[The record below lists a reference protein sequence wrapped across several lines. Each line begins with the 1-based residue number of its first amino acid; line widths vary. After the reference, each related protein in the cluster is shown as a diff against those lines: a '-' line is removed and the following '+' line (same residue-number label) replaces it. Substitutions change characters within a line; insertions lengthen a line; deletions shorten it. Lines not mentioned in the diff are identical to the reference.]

1 MSSISRVSTDQKL
14 IEMWLHGR
22 PISTQKEYRRDVQV
36 FFEFVAKGLAEC
48 DLEDLQGY
56 SNHLDEKSIK
66 LSTKRRKLN
75 VVKSLYS
82 FAAKLNYVRFNVAAA
97 LKIPKANNSLAGRIL
112 KKKEVLKLTAKRQNV
127 KVTTGNLPRGAFH
140 VKLRD
145 YCFLRLLYATGMR
158 VSEICPLLWSDFYE
172 RDTGE
177 IQVTILGKG
186 DKTRTVLVPATVW
199 AEIEELRDNVDE
211 SSPVFVSVRGNA
223 IERTTAHRII
233 KQAAAASG
241 VKPEV
246 SCHWLRHAHAQH
258 AYAGGA
264 RIDLLRDSLGHS
276 NISVTNVYLESNPED
291 SSSNYLGL

>member
-22 PISTQKEYRRDVQV
+22 PISTQKEYRRDIKV
-36 FFEFVAKGLAEC
+36 FFDFAGKDLASC
-48 DLEDLQGY
+48 NLEDLQAY
-56 SNHLDEKSIK
+56 AIK
-66 LSTKRRKLN
+66 LDDLKLKPSTKRRKLN

-97 LKIPKANNSLAGRIL
+97 LKMPRANNSLAGRIL
-112 KKKEVLKLTAKRQNV
+112 KKKEVSKLTTKSKNAN
-127 KVTTGNLPRGAFH
+127 
-140 VKLRD
+140 LRD

-158 VSEICPLLWSDFYE
+158 VSEICPLVWSDFYE
-172 RDTGE
+172 RDSGE
-177 IQVTILGKG
+177 IQVTVLGKG
-186 DKTRTVLVPATVW
+186 DKTRSLLVPAIIW
-199 AEIEELRDNVDE
+199 EELEALRGDKGD
-211 SSPVFVSVRGNA
+211 SSPVFVSVRGKP
-223 IERTTAHRII
+223 IERTTAHRIV
-233 KQAAAASG
+233 KQAAAAFG
-241 VKPEV
+241 VKSEV

>member
-22 PISTQKEYRRDVQV
+22 PISTQKEYRRDVQI
-36 FFEFVAKGLAEC
+36 FFGFVGKNLSDC
-48 DLEDLQGY
+48 NLEDLQSY
-56 SNHLDEKSIK
+56 SNHLDEKGIK
-66 LSTKRRKLN
+66 SSTKRRKLN
-75 VVKSLYS
+75 AVKSLYS
-82 FAAKLNYVRFNVAAA
+82 FATKLNYVRFNVAAA
-97 LKIPKANNSLAGRIL
+97 LKIPKASNSLAGRIL
-112 KKKEVLKLTAKRQNV
+112 KKKEVLKLISKRQDES
-127 KVTTGNLPRGAFH
+127 
-140 VKLRD
+140 LRD

-158 VSEICPLLWSDFYE
+158 ISEICSLKWSDFEE

-177 IQVTILGKG
+177 TQVTILGKG
-186 DKTRTVLVPATVW
+186 DKMRTVLVPAAVW
-199 AEIEELRDNVDE
+199 VELEELRGNVAEDN
-211 SSPVFVSVRGNA
+211 PVFVSVRGKRL
-223 IERTTAHRII
+223 ERTAGHRIV
-233 KQAAAASG
+233 KAAVAAAG

-246 SCHWLRHAHAQH
+246 SAHWLRHAHAQH

>member
-1 MSSISRVSTDQKL
+1 MSSISRASTDQKL

-36 FFEFVAKGLAEC
+36 FFGFAAKGLAEC
-48 DLEDLQGY
+48 NLEDLQGY
-56 SNHLDEKSIK
+56 SNYLDEKGIK
-66 LSTKRRKLN
+66 SSTKRRKLN

-97 LKIPKANNSLAGRIL
+97 LKIPKASNSLAGRIL

-127 KVTTGNLPRGAFH
+127 N
-140 VKLRD
+140 LRD

-158 VSEICPLLWSDFYE
+158 VSEICRLKWSDFYE

-177 IQVTILGKG
+177 VQVTILGKG
-186 DKTRTVLVPATVW
+186 DKTRTLLVPATIW
-199 AEIEELRDNVDE
+199 AEIEELRGSAGED
-211 SSPVFVSVRGNA
+211 SPVFVSVRGNA

-241 VKPEV
+241 VKSEV